1 MKKQYLY
8 TKTIRFWLLTGLI
21 MLIGQVILGGI
32 TRLTGSGLSI
42 TSWDII
48 TGVIP
53 PLNKADWLE
62 AFELYKQTPQFHK
75 LNSDFTLKQFKFIY
89 FWEYFH
95 RLWVRALGII
105 FLIPFVVFL
114 IRKQIDTFLVK
125 RLLLVVVL
133 AGLTA
138 SAGWIMVMSGLVD
151 RPWVNAYKLTLHFL
165 LAIATI
171 GAMVKCIADVYLMEN
186 KPKKG
191 HTKFVMILLAF
202 TTVQLV
208 FAGLMAGMRAGL
220 YYATWPSMNGT
231 FIPAVLLDASN
242 WTWDNMTNYDTF
254 SFAPALV
261 QFVHRILAYIILA
274 LTVYYYHKKRNHVH
288 TSAIKWLTVSYVLV
302 VFQVFLGI
310 MTLLKIK
317 TGIPLVYGTLHQLVG
332 LLYVISLLFLYY
344 SLRKKISIWSKKKLP
359 QG

>member
-1 MKKQYLY
+1 
-8 TKTIRFWLLTGLI
+8 

-53 PLNKADWLE
+53 PMNKQEWLE
-62 AFELYKQTPQFHK
+62 LFELYKQTPQYHK
-75 LNSDFTLKQFKFIY
+75 INADFTLKDFKFIY

-105 FLIPFVVFL
+105 FLIPFIIFVIL
-114 IRKQIDTFLVK
+114 KQIDIFLIK
-125 RLLLVVVL
+125 RLALVVLL
-133 AGLTA
+133 AALTA

-165 LAIATI
+165 LAVVTI

-191 HTKFVMILLAF
+191 HTRFVMILLIFAA
-202 TTVQLV
+202 VQMV

-231 FIPAVLLDASN
+231 FIPEVLRNIDN
-242 WTWDNMTNYDTF
+242 WTLHNLTNYDRF
-254 SFAPALV
+254 AFAPALV
-261 QFVHRILAYIILA
+261 QFVHRMLAYVILL
-274 LTVYYYHKKRNHVH
+274 LTVYFYHKKRNHVH
-288 TSAIKWLTVSYVLV
+288 TSAIKWLTVSYLLV

-332 LLYVISLLFLYY
+332 VLYVISLLFLYF

-359 QG
+359 

>member
-8 TKTIRFWLLTGLI
+8 TKTIRFWLLTGLV

-53 PLNKADWLE
+53 PLNKTDWLE

-105 FLIPFVVFL
+105 FLIPFIIFL
-114 IRKQIDTFLVK
+114 VRRQIDTFLIK
-125 RLLLVVVL
+125 RLFLVVVL
-133 AGLTA
+133 AALTA

-165 LAIATI
+165 LAIVTI

-191 HTKFVMILLAF
+191 HTKFVMILLVLTAIQF
-202 TTVQLV
+202 V

-231 FIPAVLLDASN
+231 FIPAVLLDGSN
-242 WTWDNMTNYDTF
+242 WTWHNMTNYDRF

-261 QFVHRILAYIILA
+261 QFVHRLLAYIILA
-274 LTVYYYHKKRNHVH
+274 LTVYFYHKKRNHVY
-288 TSAIKWLTVSYVLV
+288 TSAIKWLTVSYLLV

-310 MTLLKIK
+310 MTLLKVK